1 VNKSDSIETLM
12 TIGID
17 AVLCDTS
24 YTVPVTGQNMNGVKN
39 FLNYVHR
46 SKLVRLATKDDD
58 PFGAAR

>member
-1 VNKSDSIETLM
+1 MNKSDSIETLM

-24 YTVPVTGQNMNGVKN
+24 YTGMNGVKN
-39 FLNYVHR
+39 FLDYVR
-46 SKLVRLATKDDD
+46 QSKLVRPATKDDD